1 MAKNTDNPTKLK
13 TWDDVEKE
21 LKALGKA
28 DANITYLK
36 NLANDMKRRR
46 DELEERVRVFVE
58 AHADDLGPSKK
69 KLLDGGQVALLDS
82 TSVEIDDEDA
92 CLDYLRRNR
101 LENCF
106 KTDFKVIKTA
116 LKSLGEDVQ
125 EAAGVHIVT
134 RAKLSLKLTPQ
145 SPAMKVDMQ

>member
-36 NLANDMKRRR
+36 NLANDMKRSR
-46 DELEERVRVFVE
+46 DEREERVRVFVE
-58 AHADDLGPSKK
+58 AHADDLGPSRK
-69 KLLDGGQVALLDS
+69 KLLDGGQVALVDS

-92 CLDYLRRNR
+92 CLEYLRRNR
-101 LENCF
+101 LESCYKTEF
-106 KTDFKVIKTA
+106 KLSKPGLKV
-116 LKSLGEDVQ
+116 LGGDLQKE
-125 EAAGVHIVT
+125 AGVHVVT

-145 SPAMKVDMQ
+145 SLTMKVDMQ